1 MKTAAAYI
9 RVSTE
14 DQIEYSPESQLK
26 NIKKYALAHG
36 YELLEEYVFV
46 DEGISGKGTKKR
58 SQFNRMISL
67 AKCKPKPFDAILL
80 WKFSRFARNRED
92 SVVYKSLLRKQLGI
106 DVISISEALG
116 DDKMSILIEAL
127 IEAMDE
133 YYSIN
138 LAEEVRRGMKERAG
152 RGGAVTAPAFGYRMA
167 NGCYIIEPGEA
178 EAVKLVY
185 EGFAQGKT
193 PSELARFLNL
203 MGFTTKHGNPWETRT
218 VKYML
223 QNPVYQGKIRW
234 NAGQE
239 PEGKKGSAIVVPGV
253 HKAIVSGALFN
264 QVQSL
269 LSLNKR
275 APYVNQSNP
284 YLVRGLIYCSS
295 CGGPMTMLASGK
307 SLQCARYAKGKCKVS
322 HSVTL
327 LKLDRLVI
335 KSIEAAFGKL
345 EITLPAEGNK
355 KALLPD
361 SLSCLRQAELKLS
374 RIRRAYETGIYTLEE
389 YRESKETIERDILF
403 IKNESSVSFAPLQPE
418 TVCLSDFFKDNT
430 ISIQKKNALLRV
442 LCEKIIFDREQS
454 RCDIVFRCP
463 DDKAI
468 TAGSKDRRTG

>member
-26 NIKKYALAHG
+26 NIKKYAQANG
-36 YELLEEYVFV
+36 FELLEQYIFV

-58 SQFNRMISL
+58 SQFNRMIGL

-152 RGGAVTAPAFGYRMA
+152 RGGAVTAPAFGYRMD
-167 NGCYIIEPGEA
+167 NGCYVVEPKEA
-178 EAVKLVY
+178 EAVKLIFKGY
-185 EGFAQGKT
+185 AQGK
-193 PSELARFLNL
+193 SLAELARFLNL
-203 MGFTTKHGNPWETRT
+203 MGFATKHGNPWEART

-234 NAGQE
+234 NAAHKSS
-239 PEGKKGSAIVVPGV
+239 GKEEDIILVPGV
-253 HKAIVSGALFN
+253 HEAIVSNALFN
-264 QVQSL
+264 QVQFCFTQVKGNSH
-269 LSLNKR
+269 R
-275 APYVNQSNP
+275 GQTRP
-284 YLVRGLIYCSS
+284 YLVHGLIYCSS
-295 CGGPMTMLASGK
+295 CGGPMTMLAGGK
-307 SLQCARYAKGKCKVS
+307 SLQCARYAKGKCTVS

-327 LKLDRLVI
+327 RKLDRLVI
-335 KSIEAAFGKL
+335 KSAEAAFGNL
-345 EITLPAEGNK
+345 QITLPADSQEK
-355 KALLPD
+355 SLFPD
-361 SLSCLRQAELKLS
+361 SLSCLRQAEIKLS
-374 RIRRAYETGIYTLEE
+374 RIRRAYEAGIYTMEE
-389 YRESKETIERDILF
+389 YKESKKLVERDILF
-403 IKNESSVSFAPLQPE
+403 IKNENKISCASLRPK
-418 TVCLSDFFKDNT
+418 TVCLSDFLKNNT
-430 ISIQKKNALLRV
+430 INIQKKNALLRA
-442 LCEKIIFDREQS
+442 LCEKIIFDREKS
-454 RCDIVFRCP
+454 HCDIIFHYSDV
-463 DDKAI
+463 K
-468 TAGSKDRRTG
+468 KDNQRQ